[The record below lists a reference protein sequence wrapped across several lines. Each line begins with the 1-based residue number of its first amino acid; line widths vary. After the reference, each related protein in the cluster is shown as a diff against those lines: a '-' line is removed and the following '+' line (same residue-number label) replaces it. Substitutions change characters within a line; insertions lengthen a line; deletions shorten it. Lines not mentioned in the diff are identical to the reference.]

1 MRAAPWST
9 RRGIALGAAIAALVT
24 IAEQAHADGGTE
36 GNPGAAGNG
45 PGAGYT
51 TDALPGVVRV
61 PVAGPVERTGFGFAG
76 SAGYG
81 FTEGVLHTGD
91 SHHRGFGSL
100 AASFAPVP
108 LFAAGL
114 RFDGRYDASSGTGAT
129 SGWIGDPRIQLRV
142 GGALGSGWA
151 LGAQADVWLPGSGAP
166 SLVLDAITPDASVLA
181 SFAPPGSG
189 VTIASKVGFRLD
201 DSTKSASNADRLAAS
216 DRLALGLSQAD
227 GVLTGLGVAAHVSP
241 HVEVLADATWDILV
255 GTGAPGALDS
265 PIVTSAGA
273 RIGLDPAAQWQ
284 LEAVIDASPSKR
296 PPVGS
301 GNPLVGV
308 EPLVGGFVAL
318 AYRPAVPGSAAPPP
332 VETAPTPTPAPAP
345 TSAPAVAKV
354 ASVHGSV
361 FAEQGHA
368 ALARANVTFKLA
380 SGTTKQLVT
389 DASGSFAA
397 DDLEPGQASVE
408 VTADGYQPVTRAV
421 TLTPGTP
428 LALDVPLAKA
438 LPVGQVRGLVRDYT
452 GKAVAA
458 TVKVQPGDIDVQVG
472 ADGTFESNV
481 APGSYEVVIQAKGY
495 AEQHRRVVVEK
506 DGVTMLNVELRKGK

>member
-1 MRAAPWST
+1 
-9 RRGIALGAAIAALVT
+9 
-24 IAEQAHADGGTE
+24 
-36 GNPGAAGNG
+36 
-45 PGAGYT
+45 
-51 TDALPGVVRV
+51 VVRV
-61 PVAGPVERTGFGFAG
+61 PVAGPVERTGFAFAG

-114 RFDGRYDASSGTGAT
+114 ELDGRYDSSTGTGAT
-129 SGWIGDPRIQLRV
+129 SGWIGDPRLQLRV

-151 LGAQADVWLPGSGAP
+151 LGAQANVWLPGSGAP
-166 SLVLDAITPDASVLA
+166 SLVLGAITPDASVLA
-181 SFAPPGSG
+181 SYTPEGGG

-201 DSTKSASNADRLAAS
+201 NSTKSASDANRLAAS
-216 DRLALGLSQAD
+216 DRLALGLSEAN

-241 HVEVLADATWDILV
+241 RIEVLADATWEILV

-265 PIVTSAGA
+265 PIVASAGA
-273 RIGLDPAAQWQ
+273 RIALDPASRWQ
-284 LEAVIDASPSKR
+284 IEAVLDASPSKR
-296 PPVGS
+296 PPIGA
-301 GNPLVGV
+301 GNPLVDV
-308 EPLVGGFVAL
+308 EPLVGGFVGL
-318 AYRPAVPGSAAPPP
+318 AYRPAVPGSGSPPPP
-332 VETAPTPTPAPAP
+332 VETTPTTPPETTP
-345 TSAPAVAKV
+345 APAVAKV

-368 ALARANVTFKLA
+368 ALAQASVTFKSA
-380 SGTTKQLVT
+380 SGATKQLVT
-389 DASGSFAA
+389 DASGAFAA
-397 DDLEPGQASVE
+397 DDLPPGQASVE
-408 VTADGYQPVTRAV
+408 VTADGYQPVTRPV

-428 LALDVPLAKA
+428 LALDVPMVKA
-438 LPVGQVRGLVRDYT
+438 LPVGQVRGLVRDYA

-458 TVKVQPGDIDVQVG
+458 TVKVEPGDIDVQVG
-472 ADGTFESNV
+472 ADGTFETNV

-495 AEQHRRVVVEK
+495 AEQHRHVVVEK